1 MGHRSEPTIIILL
14 IGQSTKML
22 TKSVSL
28 PLDYV
33 QLSDLIREVSLCSE
47 YWLKQKQLVKV
58 QRVRIC
64 EVLNEKRD
72 SSIIPSFPR
81 VRDQYKRGHRK
92 IVRAGD

>member
-33 QLSDLIREVSLCSE
+33 QLSDLIREVSFFQWMVAHVE
-47 YWLKQKQLVKV
+47 
-58 QRVRIC
+58 IH
-64 EVLNEKRD
+64 N
-72 SSIIPSFPR
+72 
-81 VRDQYKRGHRK
+81 
-92 IVRAGD
+92 